1 MATPRLEFGYYPPSG
16 DRGFELIPEETFV
29 PDLERVLD
37 FASRYFSSF
46 WVADH
51 YMTNDRFRM
60 ECWTEL
66 TWIAARYA
74 TPRIGTL
81 VMANNFRHP
90 PLLAKMATSLQVF
103 STGRLILGYG
113 AGWSERE
120 YRAYGYDFP
129 SPRQRIAQMVEG
141 IETMRALWSGQRVS
155 FQGQFYQLDDAV
167 GTPRPTPTPP
177 IMIGGSGET
186 YLLRAVAKH
195 ADHWNAS
202 PSPIPVL
209 RQKMA
214 VLTEHCAAIGRDVTT
229 LPKSV
234 QLRVCL
240 AATRAEAEQIAA
252 AVTDLGG
259 SYFVGEP
266 AGLIDFLNDLADAG
280 FDGVQI
286 AFARFP
292 ETRDLELFVD
302 KVLPAFR

>member
-1 MATPRLEFGYYPPSG
+1 
-16 DRGFELIPEETFV
+16 
-29 PDLERVLD
+29 
-37 FASRYFSSF
+37 
-46 WVADH
+46 
-51 YMTNDRFRM
+51 
-60 ECWTEL
+60 
-66 TWIAARYA
+66 
-74 TPRIGTL
+74 
-81 VMANNFRHP
+81 
-90 PLLAKMATSLQVF
+90 
-103 STGRLILGYG
+103 
-113 AGWSERE
+113 
-120 YRAYGYDFP
+120 
-129 SPRQRIAQMVEG
+129 MVEG

-155 FQGQFYQLDDAV
+155 YQGQFYQLEDAI
-167 GTPRPTPTPP
+167 GTPRPTPPPP

-240 AATRAEAEQIAA
+240 APNRAEAEQIAA

-259 SYFVGEP
+259 SSFVGEP